1 MKRSISVLMCVLC
14 IALLANRNEAQSLS
28 TKETGLRRES
38 PPPSVLRV
46 KSEDPN
52 PLIASFSTE
61 PGSQCTGGI
70 AMMLEL
76 TKPPNTLDFWNK
88 VFKYL
93 FEPDPHALEGQD
105 DKQYF
110 NNRPGD
116 IMLVEI
122 SSKGSPRQ
130 PLSLR
135 SITSPSNP
143 GGAEAIVICMDP
155 ATKPPSVFS
164 ISVKFKDGPN
174 RSAPVELIDKPF
186 TAAKVS
192 GSQSPSL
199 ADAGAKPGE
208 VGQRP
213 LDRNLDLGIAFTSA
227 RETIKDPVTMQ
238 NRIERNNRGVLDVRF
253 IPFLNIRRN
262 QVPPFTQKWFPF
274 WTPIFLDANVST
286 GKIITETLSLNR
298 VEFGTDL
305 EYRFIPFNKRVV
317 IDRLGNKRAE
327 TDTGHYTT
335 FYRFMFKGKHI
346 SDRDF
351 KQKEVAA
358 SVEFQ
363 PMFAALNHPIE
374 ANWKPAQDPISGAF
388 VFQRGTYGW
397 EFKPVFGF
405 DFGRTYSRDNPAMAI
420 QPSPNIRR
428 FYTTLD
434 VTFDITSRLKLTF
447 TDTFYVRGESE
458 ENRKKNY
465 FKGEILLPIDNPFGN
480 TSQAIFANYENGN
493 KPPFNKP
500 DVSGFRI
507 GYRIRSTGWFGQR
520 R

>member
-1 MKRSISVLMCVLC
+1 M
-14 IALLANRNEAQSLS
+14 
-28 TKETGLRRES
+28 T
-38 PPPSVLRV
+38 
-46 KSEDPN
+46 
-52 PLIASFSTE
+52 
-61 PGSQCTGGI
+61 
-70 AMMLEL
+70 
-76 TKPPNTLDFWNK
+76 
-88 VFKYL
+88 
-93 FEPDPHALEGQD
+93 
-105 DKQYF
+105 
-110 NNRPGD
+110 
-116 IMLVEI
+116 VEI
-122 SSKGSPRQ
+122 SSNGGPRQ
-130 PLSLR
+130 QLSLR
-135 SITSPSNP
+135 SITTRADL
-143 GGAEAIVICMDP
+143 GATQLTDVLPLCLDL
-155 ATKPPSVFS
+155 ATKPPGLFS
-164 ISVKFKDGPN
+164 IEVKFKDGTN
-174 RSAPVELIDKPF
+174 RPAPLALKTPVKPF
-186 TAAKVS
+186 IGARVS

-199 ADAGAKPGE
+199 ADAGAKPGD
-208 VGQRP
+208 VGQRS
-213 LDRNLDLGIAFTSA
+213 LDKNLDLGIAFTSA
-227 RETIKDPVTMQ
+227 RESIKDPVTMQ
-238 NRIERNNRGVLDVRF
+238 TRIERNNRGVLDVRF

-262 QVPPFTQKWFPF
+262 RVPPFDQKWFPF
-274 WTPIFLDANVST
+274 WMPIYLDANVAT
-286 GKIITETLSLNR
+286 GKIITETLALNR
-298 VEFGTDL
+298 IEFGTDL
-305 EYRFIPFNKRVV
+305 EYRFIPFKKRV
-317 IDRLGNKRAE
+317 IRDPATGASHDE
-327 TDTGHYTT
+327 TETGQYTT

-363 PMFAALNHPIE
+363 PMFAALNHPID
-374 ANWKPAQDPISGAF
+374 ANWKAARDPIADVF
-388 VFQRGTYGW
+388 VFQRGRYGW

-465 FKGEILLPIDNPFGN
+465 FKGEILLPLDNPFGN

-500 DVSGFRI
+500 DISGFRI